1 LVLKET
7 FVISTIQTQNKAKS
21 SIFVQLPRFDDEAA
35 ALAMNHVNH
44 SSIAQFL
51 QEFTQDPHHRVG
63 SKESES
69 FADYIVGKWKEYR
82 LEKVEIDRIYEMIPR
97 PSKIPSEIRIRDEK
111 GTVVW
116 SLTIPEL
123 EVKFMFVCLH

>member
-1 LVLKET
+1 LCNFDNTKVER
-7 FVISTIQTQNKAKS
+7 IQNKKE
-21 SIFVQLPRFDDEAA
+21 IFEFSRFDDEAA

-51 QEFTQDPHHRVG
+51 QEFTSDPHHRVG

-69 FADYIVGKWKEYR
+69 YADYIVGKWKEYR

-97 PSKIPSEIRIRDEK
+97 PSKIPSEIRVRDEK
-111 GTVVW
+111 GAVVW

-123 EVKFMFVCLH
+123 EVKLMFVFLH

>member
-1 LVLKET
+1 MVLKET

>member
-1 LVLKET
+1 LCNFDNTKVER
-7 FVISTIQTQNKAKS
+7 IQNKKE
-21 SIFVQLPRFDDEAA
+21 IFEFSRFDDEAA

-69 FADYIVGKWKEYR
+69 YADYIVGKWKEYR

-111 GTVVW
+111 GAVVW